1 MGLPVDEGL
10 FGLFLDGLASRFFG
24 LVVLDCIDI
33 KGHSAMSWSWWPV
46 IGQGMPKAFD
56 FPILTKGLMLRV
68 RSFCIICYSCT
79 IINMC
84 NDRSGI

>member
-1 MGLPVDEGL
+1 MGLPAVDVW
-10 FGLFLDGLASRFFG
+10 FGLFLDGLVVRFLDL
-24 LVVLDCIDI
+24 LVLGCIDTE
-33 KGHSAMSWSWWPV
+33 GHSAMSWSWPI
-46 IGQGMPKAFD
+46 IGHGMPKAFD
-56 FPILTKGLMLRV
+56 LPILAEGLMLRV